1 MYITL
6 LFIGL
11 GLAMDAFS
19 VAVSN
24 GMCMSEVKL
33 KDAFNVGIF
42 FGAAQ
47 GIMPVLGYFGGIV
60 FSGFVESVDHWIVFI
75 ILLLIGIKMITEALE
90 KIKSTEKCF
99 KKSIGICD
107 LFFQAIATSIDAF
120 AVGIGFAAID
130 ANIFF
135 ASVVIMVITF
145 LLSAAGVFIG
155 KRAGIIFRERAEIF
169 GGLILIFIGIK
180 ILAENLFF

>member
-60 FSGFVESVDHWIVFI
+60 FSGFVESVDHWIVFV
-75 ILLLIGIKMITEALE
+75 ILLFIGIKMTGKNKESR
-90 KIKSTEKCF
+90 K
-99 KKSIGICD
+99 
-107 LFFQAIATSIDAF
+107 
-120 AVGIGFAAID
+120 
-130 ANIFF
+130 
-135 ASVVIMVITF
+135 
-145 LLSAAGVFIG
+145 VF
-155 KRAGIIFRERAEIF
+155 
-169 GGLILIFIGIK
+169 
-180 ILAENLFF
+180 